1 MGWNKE
7 DEATLL
13 EGETLELI
21 RTQGIFLVLSIAIFS
36 FSERGKVFSLISL
49 IISLAINTLLLGN
62 YYVQRSRIAKLG
74 KAPRKTIDII
84 AMLMVVVFFFTLWIL
99 YEVWNME
106 PAASLVK
113 LAEDIEDRIDVA
125 NQRQIEENRKII
137 QDLASL
143 GATSKTQTPT
153 AISKKAALPHHFLN
167 IEVSNRNRKIVN
179 NAALASVA

>member
-1 MGWNKE
+1 MGWNKQ

-21 RTQGIFLVLSIAIFS
+21 RTQGIFLVLSIAIYS
-36 FSERGKVFSLISL
+36 FSERGKVFSMISL
-49 IISLAINTLLLGN
+49 IISLVINTLLLGN

-84 AMLMVVVFFFTLWIL
+84 AILMVAVFFFTLWIL

-143 GATSKTQTPT
+143 GATSKTQTP
-153 AISKKAALPHHFLN
+153 ISKKAALPHHVLN